1 MNPAVTTV
9 ASPPKSNMASS
20 TVSQP
25 ASKQVAAVYTLTQ
38 LWRDL
43 FEELKVMQF
52 DEWTTRDIRN
62 GIRRLARE
70 MNKRENVV
78 DLVKRGQMLSQA
90 SALLAAKIAA
100 YEMLEEEIY
109 NGENEVAGGYE
120 FEMARL
126 GRLEKAAQ
134 AWADVY
140 MV

>member
-1 MNPAVTTV
+1 
-9 ASPPKSNMASS
+9 MASS

-25 ASKQVAAVYTLTQ
+25 ASKQAAAVYTLTQ

-62 GIRRLARE
+62 GIRSLARE

-120 FEMARL
+120 VEMARL
-126 GRLEKAAQ
+126 GHLEKAAQ

-140 MV
+140 TV

>member
-1 MNPAVTTV
+1 M
-9 ASPPKSNMASS
+9 
-20 TVSQP
+20 
-25 ASKQVAAVYTLTQ
+25 VYRLTE

-62 GIRRLARE
+62 SIRSLARE

-78 DLVKRGQMLSQA
+78 DLVKRGQILTQA
-90 SALLAAKIAA
+90 SALFAAKIAA

-109 NGENEVAGGYE
+109 NAGADDMAGGYQAYME
-120 FEMARL
+120 RMV
-126 GRLEKAAQ
+126 RLETAAQ

-140 MV
+140 TA